1 VSLFPFKSKDFRPT
15 SDPKRELVMG
25 KIVLTS
31 DPAQAT
37 DLIDFWHV

>member
-1 VSLFPFKSKDFRPT
+1 VRLFPFKSKDFSPT

-25 KIVLTS
+25 KIALTG

-37 DLIDFWHV
+37 DVPPAPP